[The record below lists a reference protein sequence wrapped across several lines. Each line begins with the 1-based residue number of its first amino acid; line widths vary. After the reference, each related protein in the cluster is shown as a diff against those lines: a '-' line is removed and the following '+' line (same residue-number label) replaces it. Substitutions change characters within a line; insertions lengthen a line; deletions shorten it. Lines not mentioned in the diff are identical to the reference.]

1 MKNRYAAVCGVLVL
15 LSACVSS
22 KKYQALSNRYE
33 NLSQRFVADT
43 IRYAQKNSELTS
55 LRDSVFAKYT
65 KLENTY
71 LQLKNDSITLSQN
84 YRRNK
89 ALLDDLFEKYDQLDK
104 SYKQLSSSLS
114 SDAVTQTQNV
124 SQKEKDLLILEQ
136 KLLAQQSKNDK
147 LSVEL
152 QEREVRMIAFE
163 NSIRRMNKSASD
175 VKARLEKALAISKD
189 TTLKVEQREAGRVA
203 VCIPRSLLFSGS
215 SETISPQGAAI
226 LRKIAF
232 VYKAQSGFV
241 YTLSTVLSPVSTQ
254 LTPSEAGTFP
264 DMYEIYKFFSK
275 ESVTFSK
282 ITVTPRYEAKAA
294 TSAKKVNENPEN
306 RLIEILSEPKLDVI
320 LQNLQSN

>member
-163 NSIRRMNKSASD
+163 NSIRKMNKSATD

-203 VCIPRSLLFSGS
+203 VRIPRSLLFSGNA
-215 SETISPQGAAI
+215 ETISPQGAAI

-241 YTLSTVLSPVSTQ
+241 YTLSTVFSPVSTQ

-275 ESVTFSK
+275 EGVTFSK
-282 ITVTPRYEAKAA
+282 ITITPRYETKVA
-294 TSAKKVNENPEN
+294 TSVKKVSENSET